1 MTLWWTAEQTPPLDY
16 SVSVFLLNDAGTLA
30 AQHDGPPL
38 EGASPTSTWQP
49 GDLKYDIHP
58 VVLPATLPAGTYQLA
73 VKVYWYGD
81 NQPLPV
87 QTQRNRA
94 RHPRITPS
102 CKRHDP

>member
-1 MTLWWTAEQTPPLDY
+1 M
-16 SVSVFLLNDAGTLA
+16 SVFLLDAAGRLV

-58 VVLPATLPAGTYQLA
+58 IPLPASLPAGTYQLA

-87 QTQRNRA
+87 RTQPEPGAPPADYAVLQT
-94 RHPRITPS
+94 ITYLKTRGLEELNVTVP
-102 CKRHDP
+102 